1 MRPIEINSVVE
12 TYNDRVVVKDYIT
25 RNYDDGTKVQNV
37 VINSYAVTLYGN
49 NGQLQD
55 YTSKGNVVDKMI

>member
-12 TYNDRVVVKDYIT
+12 IFSDKVIVKDFVT
-25 RNYDDGTKVQNV
+25 RNFDNGTKVQSV
-37 VINSYAVTLYGN
+37 EISSYTVALYGN

-55 YTSKGNVVDKMI
+55 YTSKGNVVDKMV